1 MKLHGQEVRTW
12 LDDVGEVLPSDGGES
27 LVHVLQKS
35 RHDEEAGF
43 KPLGM
48 GISLPFQQ
56 LECLPLVVVLEDDLL
71 DHRQDPDAEAASWD
85 CGNFFFFPGCM

>member
-1 MKLHGQEVRTW
+1 MRTW
-12 LDDVGEVLPSDGGES
+12 LDDVGLVHPSDGGES

-48 GISLPFQQ
+48 GISLPFQ
-56 LECLPLVVVLEDDLL
+56 
-71 DHRQDPDAEAASWD
+71 
-85 CGNFFFFPGCM
+85 